1 MSLVDFEEKSDL
13 SVLGSGVRQV
23 SRVDWK
29 IEIVQEGRAEGHS
42 LLEEK
47 WSEDKVQ

>member
-1 MSLVDFEEKSDL
+1 MSLVDFEEESDI

-29 IEIVQEGRAEGHS
+29 IEMVTGRQGRRS
-42 LLEEK
+42 Q
-47 WSEDKVQ
+47 SR